1 MVLILLHGLYTVT
14 KTSGQSNLTQDRIAA
29 TDGWFNRIRQV
40 APICPYG
47 RHTGATWWIRLNLC
61 FLQPTW
67 VHNPNG
73 KSIGS
78 AVAAQLTAESPYT
91 SQWLTFSPKMAP
103 SRGDLDLHLI
113 HNSLSQTKPTVQTA
127 SQSVQLFSYRWPQSV
142 PILYNGQPFPP
153 KSPR

>member
-29 TDGWFNRIRQV
+29 TDGWFNRIRHV

-78 AVAAQLTAESPYT
+78 AVFAQLMAESPYT
-91 SQWLTFSPKMAP
+91 
-103 SRGDLDLHLI
+103 LHFILFPLKIALSNGGSGHYLI
-113 HNSLSQTKPTVQTA
+113 HRDVGPPKSSTQTA
-127 SQSVQLFSYRWPQSV
+127 SWSVQ
-142 PILYNGQPFPP
+142 PFLQGSLVWQTDRPTDWQTMLL
-153 KSPR
+153 SR